1 MNGFKWEFRQHYNE
15 QYKNNMNCEIKCYI
29 YNILIKY
36 NSIFNIYTLKNA
48 GLNTAQCWV
57 NIGPNTCW
65 VVFQPTVVLNV

>member
-1 MNGFKWEFRQHYNE
+1 MVLNGNLDSTTMNSIQIILIVKLSV
-15 QYKNNMNCEIKCYI
+15 I

-57 NIGPNTCW
+57 NAGLFFNQQLC
-65 VVFQPTVVLNV
+65 